1 MFRDGFTCSGKAC
14 SQYKGS
20 VLFLM
25 KVNNPSAEIMLAIQ
39 SAIAGSEEVNS
50 DMQFGEKVAFHHTDV

>member
-1 MFRDGFTCSGKAC
+1 MFWDGFTCSGKAC

-20 VLFLM
+20 VPFLM

-39 SAIAGSEEVNS
+39 SATAGSEVS
-50 DMQFGEKVAFHHTDV
+50 RGMQFGEKVAFHHTDV